1 MAQIQTQQIG
11 INGIAPAYQAA
22 ANGDEFVPD
31 GRTFVHV
38 KNGDASG
45 HNVTI
50 TTPGTAFGEAIAD
63 DVVTVPAAGERM
75 FGPFDPAGFAG
86 SDGLAA
92 IAYAALTSMTVGVF
106 RV

>member
-11 INGIAPAYQAA
+11 INGIAPTYAA
-22 ANGDEFVPD
+22 AAAGDEFVPD

-38 KNGDASG
+38 KNADGSA

-50 TTPGTAFGEAIAD
+50 TTPGTAYGEAIAD
-63 DVVTVPAAGERM
+63 DVVAVPAGGERM

-92 IAYAALTSMTVGVF
+92 VAYAATTGMTVGVF
-106 RV
+106 RI